1 MLTDADRQ
9 LITAAVDGELS
20 PADAAAFRAL
30 VARSAEASALYERL
44 ADHARR
50 LGALPRAAAPAS
62 LAPAVLARVSEQP
75 QAEPASPRVRF
86 ATRRVGWL
94 PYVVAASLLLA
105 VAAGSFWLSL
115 RPAANQADGYA
126 EKRLPP
132 VEPPHSSPARPA
144 ETFVEQLPAP
154 HAPTPPDTR
163 FAVRPAPAVRVPEA
177 IPSPRTVGGGDQ
189 VFFPPIETT
198 PLESVQVRL
207 PFLANVADLDQKDAQ
222 KRVRAELNHAPAFR
236 LDLFTRDVHQAASVF
251 QSAARSA
258 GVTVTVDKFARDRTR
273 KKLPAAWAIYTESLT
288 ADEIA
293 QLLAKLAARSRAGKT
308 AAFTIG
314 HLVPAQAAEQK
325 DLRDLLGVEVGLLK
339 RVKPATGPK
348 SIADGTAD
356 QLAAAL
362 RKGGKSAIL
371 LTYLPVVGRTT
382 PAASKEVRAFLERRG
397 DRKPDAV
404 PLLIVIRPAL

>member
-20 PADAAAFRAL
+20 PADTAAFRAL
-30 VARSAEASALYERL
+30 LTRSAEASALYERL

-86 ATRRVGWL
+86 AARRVGWL

-132 VEPPHSSPARPA
+132 VETPHPSPARSA
-144 ETFVEQLPAP
+144 EKFVEQLPAP

-163 FAVRPAPAVRVPEA
+163 LAARPAPAARVPEA
-177 IPSPRTVGGGDQ
+177 APSPRTVGGGDV
-189 VFFPPIETT
+189 VFASPDSQQR
-198 PLESVQVRL
+198 LESVQVRL
-207 PFLANVADLDQKDAQ
+207 PFLANVADLDRKEMQKLVREEL
-222 KRVRAELNHAPAFR
+222 KRDPAFR
-236 LDLFTRDVHQAASVF
+236 LDLFTKDVHQAATVF
-251 QSAARSA
+251 QAAARSA
-258 GVTVTVDKFARDRTR
+258 GVAVTVDKFARERTR

-293 QLLAKLAARSRAGKT
+293 QLLAKLAVRSRAGKT
-308 AAFTIG
+308 SAFTIG

-325 DLRDLLGVEVGLLK
+325 DLRDLLGVEVALLK
-339 RVKPATGPK
+339 RPKPAAGPK
-348 SIADGTAD
+348 SISDGTAD

-371 LTYLPVVGRTT
+371 LTYLPVVGRTN
-382 PAASKEVRAFLERRG
+382 PSASKEIRAFLERRG
-397 DRKPDAV
+397 ERKPAAV

>member
-1 MLTDADRQ
+1 MLTDTDRQ

-20 PADAAAFRAL
+20 PTDTAAFRAL
-30 VARSAEASALYERL
+30 LTRSAEAAALYEHL
-44 ADHARR
+44 AADARR
-50 LGALPRAAAPAS
+50 LAALPRAAAPAS
-62 LAPAVLARVSEQP
+62 LAPAVVARIAAQP

-94 PYVVAASLLLA
+94 PYVVAASLLLT

-132 VEPPHSSPARPA
+132 VEPVQPSPARPV
-144 ETFVEQLPAP
+144 EKFVEQLPAP

-163 FAVRPAPAVRVPEA
+163 LTVRPTPAVRVPEA
-177 IPSPRTVGGGDQ
+177 APSPRTVGGGDV
-189 VFFPPIETT
+189 VFASPDSQEQ
-198 PLESVQVRL
+198 LESVEIRL
-207 PFLANVADLDQKDAQ
+207 PFLANVADLDQKDVQ
-222 KRVRAELNHAPAFR
+222 KRVRAELKRAPAFR
-236 LDLFTRDVHQAASVF
+236 LDLFTRDVHLATSVF
-251 QSAARSA
+251 QAVAPSA
-258 GVTVTVDKFARDRTR
+258 GVTVTMDKFARERTR

-308 AAFTIG
+308 PAFTIG
-314 HLVPAQAAEQK
+314 HLVAAQAAEQK

-339 RVKPATGPK
+339 RPKPAAGPK

-371 LTYLPVVGRTT
+371 LTYLPVVGRTN
-382 PAASKEVRAFLERRG
+382 PAASKEIRAFLERRG